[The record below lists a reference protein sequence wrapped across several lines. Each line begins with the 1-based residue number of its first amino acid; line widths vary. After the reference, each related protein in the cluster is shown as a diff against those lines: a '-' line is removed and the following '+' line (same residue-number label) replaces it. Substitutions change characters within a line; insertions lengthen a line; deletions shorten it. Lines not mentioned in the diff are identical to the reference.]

1 MAVWPHTSPV
11 EKEII
16 ESLEIRIS
24 SGDLRSEL
32 FRLDQVLHMSE
43 DQTFLLG
50 GRLYGDAVQ
59 DEGVE
64 AKVTWHDSTIYCT
77 IAVSVWR

>member
-24 SGDLRSEL
+24 PGDLGSEL
-32 FRLDQVLHMSE
+32 FSLDQVLLVSE
-43 DQTFLLG
+43 YQTFLLG

-64 AKVTWHDSTIYCT
+64 AKVAWHDSTIYCT